1 MKQLIYS
8 LLFSLISF
16 HIVAQNT
23 QITGSVSDE
32 KGNPL
37 EGATVQWKNTII
49 GTIATDGS
57 FELNISESSDTL
69 LVSFVGFNSY
79 AERVLPGQD
88 LKIILTAN
96 LELNEFEVKDG
107 RGSNYISTISTLNV
121 EHIGEDELRKAAC
134 CSLAES
140 FETNGTVDVMYTDAV
155 TGTKE
160 VKMLGLGGSYT
171 QLLAEKRPLA
181 KGLAS
186 LYLFDYY
193 PGTWVKGIQVS
204 KGIGTVENGF
214 DNIAGQ
220 INFELAKPW
229 EDDKIFLNTYVNS
242 FGRVETNLHLNYPIS
257 DKWSMGVLL
266 HGSGNRNQADTNDDL
281 FLDTPQKTTLNG
293 LYRLFYRGK
302 FLRSQL
308 NVQYINGNTHS
319 GQVDM
324 DVENPYLVNMDL
336 ERLDI
341 FGKVGYVGF
350 EDPNKSIGLIYNLT
364 SQKIDEEYGYL
375 RPRDGTQS
383 YAYTNF
389 MFVSKPG
396 DNSKIST
403 GISATYSNLQN
414 YLGNF
419 TYNIEERQAGV
430 FFDFSTGFVKPEQA
444 VEKEDNTDPACS
456 SDKDAC
462 CSDKDNKDACCSDKD
477 NKDACCSDK
486 DNKDACC
493 SDKDNKD
500 ACCSDKDNKDACCS
514 DKDNKDACCSD
525 KGNKDA
531 CCSDKEPSVFLQ
543 KLGLITGLR
552 LDQHNL
558 YGLLASPRVSLKYNF
573 DDRTIARLNIGK
585 GYKTP
590 YILSE
595 NIGMLISNT
604 DIMLEEELNVEE
616 AWNMGINFTK
626 EFIVNGRSV
635 SLIADAYHS
644 VFINKVVMDM
654 ERHSHH
660 VLFYNQKGQTK
671 STYFLVMANIELN
684 DNLRVKGAYK
694 YNHYEVGFQDGN
706 RIPPLFAKNRGLFT
720 LEYTVPGTN
729 WDINFSTQFV
739 GKQLFPEHPFIPN
752 TIDLTNHVG
761 NTPSYQLYNIHINKK
776 FSDRFEF
783 YFGGENLGNFTQEN
797 PIIDHENPF
806 SDYFNASHIY
816 GPTLGI
822 RGYMGIKW
830 TIK

>member
-1 MKQLIYS
+1 MKQIIYT
-8 LLFSLISF
+8 LLLSLISF
-16 HIVAQNT
+16 HTIAQNT
-23 QITGSVSDE
+23 LVKGSVSDE
-32 KGNPL
+32 QGNPL
-37 EGATVQWKNTII
+37 EGATIQWKNTTI

-79 AERVLPGQD
+79 ADRVVPGQD

-96 LELNEFEVKDG
+96 LELTEFEVKDG
-107 RGSNYISTISTLNV
+107 RGPNYVSTISTLNV

-160 VKMLGLGGSYT
+160 VKMLGLGGAYT

-186 LYLFDYY
+186 LHLFDYY

-266 HGSGNRNQADTNDDL
+266 HASGNRNQADTNDDL

-293 LYRLFYRGK
+293 MYRLFYRGK

-324 DVENPYLVNMDL
+324 DVDNPYLVNMDH

-456 SDKDAC
+456 SD
-462 CSDKDNKDACCSDKD
+462 
-477 NKDACCSDK
+477 
-486 DNKDACC
+486 
-493 SDKDNKD
+493 
-500 ACCSDKDNKDACCS
+500 
-514 DKDNKDACCSD
+514 
-525 KGNKDA
+525 KDA

-660 VLFYNQKGQTK
+660 VHFYNQKGQTK

-729 WDINFSTQFV
+729 WDINFITQFV

>member
-500 ACCSDKDNKDACCS
+500 ACCSDK
-514 DKDNKDACCSD
+514 
-525 KGNKDA
+525 GNKDA

>member
-1 MKQLIYS
+1 MKQIIYT
-8 LLFSLISF
+8 LLLSLISF
-16 HIVAQNT
+16 YTIAQNNL
-23 QITGSVSDE
+23 IKGSVSDE
-32 KGNPL
+32 QGNPL
-37 EGATVQWKNTII
+37 EGATVQWKNTTI

-79 AERVLPGQD
+79 ADRVVPGQD

-107 RGSNYISTISTLNV
+107 RGSNYVSTISTLNV

-160 VKMLGLGGSYT
+160 VKMLGLGGAYT

-186 LYLFDYY
+186 LHLFDYY

-324 DVENPYLVNMDL
+324 DVDNPYLVNMDH

-350 EDPNKSIGLIYNLT
+350 EDPNKSIGFIYNLT

-375 RPRDGTQS
+375 RPRNGTQN

-403 GISATYSNLQN
+403 GISTTYSN
-414 YLGNF
+414 
-419 TYNIEERQAGV
+419 T
-430 FFDFSTGFVKPEQA
+430 
-444 VEKEDNTDPACS
+444 
-456 SDKDAC
+456 
-462 CSDKDNKDACCSDKD
+462 
-477 NKDACCSDK
+477 
-486 DNKDACC
+486 
-493 SDKDNKD
+493 
-500 ACCSDKDNKDACCS
+500 
-514 DKDNKDACCSD
+514 
-525 KGNKDA
+525 
-531 CCSDKEPSVFLQ
+531 
-543 KLGLITGLR
+543 KL
-552 LDQHNL
+552 
-558 YGLLASPRVSLKYNF
+558 V
-573 DDRTIARLNIGK
+573 
-585 GYKTP
+585 
-590 YILSE
+590 
-595 NIGMLISNT
+595 
-604 DIMLEEELNVEE
+604 
-616 AWNMGINFTK
+616 
-626 EFIVNGRSV
+626 
-635 SLIADAYHS
+635 
-644 VFINKVVMDM
+644 
-654 ERHSHH
+654 
-660 VLFYNQKGQTK
+660 
-671 STYFLVMANIELN
+671 
-684 DNLRVKGAYK
+684 
-694 YNHYEVGFQDGN
+694 
-706 RIPPLFAKNRGLFT
+706 
-720 LEYTVPGTN
+720 
-729 WDINFSTQFV
+729 
-739 GKQLFPEHPFIPN
+739 
-752 TIDLTNHVG
+752 
-761 NTPSYQLYNIHINKK
+761 
-776 FSDRFEF
+776 
-783 YFGGENLGNFTQEN
+783 
-797 PIIDHENPF
+797 
-806 SDYFNASHIY
+806 
-816 GPTLGI
+816 
-822 RGYMGIKW
+822 
-830 TIK
+830 

>member
-1 MKQLIYS
+1 MKQIIYT
-8 LLFSLISF
+8 LLLSLISF
-16 HIVAQNT
+16 YTIAQNNL
-23 QITGSVSDE
+23 IKGSVSDE
-32 KGNPL
+32 QGNPL
-37 EGATVQWKNTII
+37 EGATVQWKNTTI

-79 AERVLPGQD
+79 ADRVVPGQD

-107 RGSNYISTISTLNV
+107 RGSNYVSTISTLNV

-160 VKMLGLGGSYT
+160 VKMLGLGGAYT

-186 LYLFDYY
+186 LHLFDYY

-324 DVENPYLVNMDL
+324 DVDNPYLVNMDH

-350 EDPNKSIGLIYNLT
+350 EDPNKSIGFIYNLT

-375 RPRDGTQS
+375 RPRNGTQN

-403 GISATYSNLQN
+403 GISTTYSDLQN

-419 TYNIEERQAGV
+419 TYNIEEKQAGV
-430 FFDFSTGFVKPEQA
+430 FFDFSTGFVASEQVA
-444 VEKEDNTDPACS
+444 KNDSNIGSACS
-456 SDKDAC
+456 SEKEACSPDKE
-462 CSDKDNKDACCSDKD
+462 NKDACCSDIE
-477 NKDACCSDK
+477 
-486 DNKDACC
+486 
-493 SDKDNKD
+493 
-500 ACCSDKDNKDACCS
+500 
-514 DKDNKDACCSD
+514 
-525 KGNKDA
+525 NKDA
-531 CCSDKEPSVFLQ
+531 CCSDKEPSIFLQ

-558 YGLLASPRVSLKYNF
+558 YGLLASPRLSLKYNF

-604 DIMLEEELNVEE
+604 DIMLEETLNVEE

-626 EFIVNGRSV
+626 EFNVNGRSM

-660 VLFYNQKGQTK
+660 VHFYNQKGQTK

-694 YNHYEVGFQDGN
+694 YNHYEVGFQGGN

-720 LEYTVPGTN
+720 LEYSVPRTN

-776 FSDRFEF
+776 FTDRFEF

>member
-1 MKQLIYS
+1 MKQIIYT
-8 LLFSLISF
+8 LLLSLISF
-16 HIVAQNT
+16 HTIAQNPLVK
-23 QITGSVSDE
+23 GSVSDE

-37 EGATVQWKNTII
+37 EGATVQWKNTTI

-69 LVSFVGFNSY
+69 LVSFIGFNSY
-79 AERVLPGQD
+79 ADRVVPGQD

-96 LELNEFEVKDG
+96 LELTEFEVKDG
-107 RGSNYISTISTLNV
+107 RGSNYVSTISTLNV

-186 LYLFDYY
+186 LHLFDYY

-204 KGIGTVENGF
+204 KGIGTVENGME
-214 DNIAGQ
+214 NIAGQ

-229 EDDKIFLNTYVNS
+229 EDDKIFLNTYINS

-257 DKWSMGVLL
+257 DKWSMGLLL
-266 HGSGNRNQADTNDDL
+266 HGSGNRNQVDTNDDL

-302 FLRSQL
+302 YLRSQL
-308 NVQYINGNTHS
+308 NVQYIDGQTRS
-319 GQVDM
+319 GQVGM
-324 DVENPYLVNMDL
+324 DVANPYLVNMDH
-336 ERLDI
+336 ERLNI
-341 FGKVGYVGF
+341 FGKIGYVGF
-350 EDPNKSIGLIYNLT
+350 DDPNKSIGFIYDFT

-375 RPRDGTQS
+375 RPRNGTQT

-396 DNSKIST
+396 ENSKIST
-403 GISATYSNLQN
+403 GISTNYSDLQN
-414 YLGNF
+414 YLGTF
-419 TYNIEERQAGV
+419 TYNVEEKQVGV
-430 FFDFSTGFVKPEQA
+430 FFDFSTGFVKSEQVA
-444 VEKEDNTDPACS
+444 KNDINTGSACS
-456 SDKDAC
+456 SEKVASASDKKNEGACCSDKGNKEAC
-462 CSDKDNKDACCSDKD
+462 CSDKDNKE
-477 NKDACCSDK
+477 
-486 DNKDACC
+486 
-493 SDKDNKD
+493 
-500 ACCSDKDNKDACCS
+500 
-514 DKDNKDACCSD
+514 
-525 KGNKDA
+525 A
-531 CCSDKEPSVFLQ
+531 CCSDKEPSIFLQ

-558 YGLLASPRVSLKYNF
+558 YGLLVSPRLSLKYNF

-604 DIMLEEELNVEE
+604 DIMLDEALNVEE

-626 EFIVNGRSV
+626 EFILNGRSISV
-635 SLIADAYHS
+635 NADAYHS

-660 VLFYNQKGQTK
+660 VHFYNQKGQTK
-671 STYFLVMANIELN
+671 STYFLIMANVELN
-684 DNLRVKGAYK
+684 NNLRLKGAYK
-694 YNHYEVGFQDGN
+694 YNHYEVGFRDGN
-706 RIPPLFAKNRGLFT
+706 RIPPLFAKNRGLIA
-720 LEYTVPGTN
+720 LEYAVPRTN

-752 TIDLTNHVG
+752 TIDLTNHIG

-776 FSDRFEF
+776 FTDRFEF

>member
-32 KGNPL
+32 QGNPL

-186 LYLFDYY
+186 LHLFDYY

-324 DVENPYLVNMDL
+324 DVENPYLVNMDH

-486 DNKDACC
+486 GNKDACC
-493 SDKDNKD
+493 SDKG
-500 ACCSDKDNKDACCS
+500 
-514 DKDNKDACCSD
+514 NKDACCSD

-644 VFINKVVMDM
+644 VFINKVVMDL
-654 ERHSHH
+654 ERHSQQVH
-660 VLFYNQKGQTK
+660 FYNQKGQTK

>member
-186 LYLFDYY
+186 LHLFDYY

-281 FLDTPQKTTLNG
+281 FLDTPQKTILNG

-324 DVENPYLVNMDL
+324 DVENPYLVNMDH

-462 CSDKDNKDACCSDKD
+462 CSDKDNKDACCSDKGNKD
-477 NKDACCSDK
+477 ACCSDKGNKDACCSDK
-486 DNKDACC
+486 D
-493 SDKDNKD
+493 
-500 ACCSDKDNKDACCS
+500 
-514 DKDNKDACCSD
+514 
-525 KGNKDA
+525 NKDA

-644 VFINKVVMDM
+644 VFINKVVMDL
-654 ERHSHH
+654 ERHSQQVH
-660 VLFYNQKGQTK
+660 FYNQKGQTK

>member
-1 MKQLIYS
+1 MKQIIYT
-8 LLFSLISF
+8 LLLSLISF
-16 HIVAQNT
+16 HTIAQNT
-23 QITGSVSDE
+23 LVKGSVSDE
-32 KGNPL
+32 QGKPL
-37 EGATVQWKNTII
+37 EGATVQWKNTTI

-57 FELNISESSDTL
+57 FELNLSESSDTL

-79 AERVLPGQD
+79 ADRVVPGQD

-107 RGSNYISTISTLNV
+107 RGSNYVSTISTLNV

-160 VKMLGLGGSYT
+160 VKMLGLGGAYT

-186 LYLFDYY
+186 LHLFDYY

-204 KGIGTVENGF
+204 KGIGTVENGME
-214 DNIAGQ
+214 NIAGQ

-229 EDDKIFLNTYVNS
+229 EDDRIFLNTYINS
-242 FGRVETNLHLNYPIS
+242 FGRLETNLHLNYPIS

-266 HGSGNRNQADTNDDL
+266 HASGNRNQVDTNDDL
-281 FLDTPQKTTLNG
+281 FLDTPQKTILNG

-324 DVENPYLVNMDL
+324 DVDNPYLVNIDH

-350 EDPNKSIGLIYNLT
+350 EDPNKSIGFIYDLT

-375 RPRDGTQS
+375 RPRDGTQN

-396 DNSKIST
+396 ENSKIST
-403 GISATYSNLQN
+403 GISTTYSDLQN

-430 FFDFSTGFVKPEQA
+430 FFDFSTGFVAPKETA
-444 VEKEDNTDPACS
+444 EKETDSDSACS

-462 CSDKDNKDACCSDKD
+462 CSDKDNEDACCSDKG
-477 NKDACCSDK
+477 NE
-486 DNKDACC
+486 
-493 SDKDNKD
+493 
-500 ACCSDKDNKDACCS
+500 
-514 DKDNKDACCSD
+514 DACCSD

-531 CCSDKEPSVFLQ
+531 CCSDKDNEDACCSDKGNEDACCSDKGNKDACCSDKDNEDACCSDKEPSIFLQ
-543 KLGLITGLR
+543 KSGMIAGLR

-558 YGLLASPRVSLKYNF
+558 YGLLVSPRLSFKYNF

-595 NIGMLISNT
+595 NIGMLINNS
-604 DIMLEEELNVEE
+604 DIILNETLNVEE

-626 EFIVNGRSV
+626 EFILNGRSV
-635 SLIADAYHS
+635 SLIADAYHTL
-644 VFINKVVMDM
+644 FNNKVVMDL
-654 ERHSHH
+654 EKNSNQVH
-660 VLFYNQKGQTK
+660 FYNQKGQTR

-694 YNHYEVGFQDGN
+694 YNHYEVGFEGGN

-720 LEYTVPGTN
+720 LEYTVPRTN
-729 WDINFSTQFV
+729 WDINLSTQFV
-739 GKQLFPEHPFIPN
+739 GRQLFPVHSGIPN
-752 TIDLTNHVG
+752 NVDLTNHIG

-783 YFGGENLGNFTQEN
+783 YFGGENLGNFIQEN

-806 SDYFNASHIY
+806 GDYFNASHIY

-822 RGYMGIKW
+822 RGYMGFKW